1 MKKRR
6 IRYSELGA
14 KPPTEE
20 TKRVSTPV
28 ELARALTPRSAAV
41 IPSEVE
47 REPASAGSAFESG
60 GRSRFLDSALR
71 ASLGMTAALLGVRA
85 RASSTG
91 VETRFVSSVGG
102 LAPSSL

>member
-41 IPSEVE
+41 IPSEARSAE
-47 REPASAGSAFESG
+47 SRNLLLPPLSKALPADAGS
-60 GRSRFLDSALR
+60 RST
-71 ASLGMTAALLGVRA
+71 SLGMTAALLGVSA